1 MRHRKSNRILSVL
14 LALALLFVL
23 TACTAK
29 PAAPE
34 PEETVSE
41 TAAPEPA
48 LEPAPDPEPEPEPV
62 RRNDLVGISMP
73 TKEIERWRRD
83 GIDMRRQLEQLGYEV
98 DLQFAGN
105 DSATQASQIE
115 HMIANNAKALVI
127 TFVNGGEEQY
137 SVLEQARAAG
147 CAVIA
152 YDYPIAFDAVSGYV
166 RFDNAEVGAALGRFI
181 ADRLDLANADDK
193 VYNIEFVG
201 GSPGDGDEAYVFHN
215 GYMNELQKYIDAG
228 TLNVVSGQVDFEAI
242 ATENWSPEKAQE
254 RFQNIL
260 TTYYADQPLHAV
272 LAEYDAVAQG
282 VAAALE
288 STYTNEV
295 YPIITGQGCDLASVR
310 NILQGRQAMS
320 VFKDTRDL
328 AAKAVEMADAVM
340 TGAELP
346 ANGQF
351 TTVDCRFTYPV
362 FNCEPT
368 VCTED
373 NIVETMLGYGRFTA
387 EEMGQ

>member
-48 LEPAPDPEPEPEPV
+48 LEPAPDPEPEPV

-83 GIDMRRQLEQLGYEV
+83 GIDMRRQLERLGYEV

-127 TFVNGGEEQY
+127 TFVIGGEEQY
-137 SVLEQARAAG
+137 SVLEQAKAAG

-152 YDYPIAFDAVSGYV
+152 YDYPIASDAVSGYV
-166 RFDNAEVGAALGRFI
+166 RFDNSEVGAALGRFI
-181 ADRLDLANADDK
+181 ADRLDLANAGDK
-193 VYNIEFVG
+193 VYNIEFIG
-201 GSPGDGDEAYVFHN
+201 GSPDDGEAAYVFYF

-228 TLNVVSGQVDFEAI
+228 TLVVVSGQKDFESI

-346 ANGQF
+346 ANATF
-351 TTVDCRFTYPV
+351 TTVDGRYTYPV

>member
-98 DLQFAGN
+98 DLQFADN
-105 DSATQASQIE
+105 DPATQASQIE
-115 HMIANNAKALVI
+115 YMIANSAKVLVVAAI
-127 TFVNGGEEQY
+127 DGDELR
-137 SVLEQARAAG
+137 SILEQAKAAG

-152 YDYPIAFDAVSGYV
+152 YDRSIGSDAVSCYV
-166 RFDNAEVGAALGRFI
+166 TFDNFSVGVAQGKFI
-181 ADRLDLANADDK
+181 VDALDLANAGDE
-193 VYNIEFVG
+193 VYNIEFIG
-201 GSPGDGDEAYVFHN
+201 GSPGDGESAYVFHN

-228 TLNVVSGQVDFEAI
+228 TLNVVSGQIDFEAI